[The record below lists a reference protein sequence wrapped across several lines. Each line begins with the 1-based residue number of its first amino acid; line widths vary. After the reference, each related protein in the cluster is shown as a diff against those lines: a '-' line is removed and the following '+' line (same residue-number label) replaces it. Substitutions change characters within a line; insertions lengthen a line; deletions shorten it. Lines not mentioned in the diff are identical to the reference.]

1 MASESLGEFLQSM
14 DISSSMEGGQTL
26 VDFSAWWPGSPAT
39 FALSR
44 LNGEV
49 VFSVVDGNITNASSG
64 TGRLLGLLSI
74 QALPKRLSLD
84 FRDVFD
90 AGFSFDEA
98 TGTFMME
105 NGRARTDDLLLKS
118 SAASISVS
126 GSTNLVDKQYDQ
138 LLTIRPGLGNTL
150 PIIGALAAG
159 PGGAAAGLALQGL
172 LHSQLGE
179 ATQVQYTITGDWDNP
194 DFEAVDVKRVES
206 ETLPGGKENSES
218 S

>member
-1 MASESLGEFLQSM
+1 
-14 DISSSMEGGQTL
+14 
-26 VDFSAWWPGSPAT
+26 
-39 FALSR
+39 
-44 LNGEV
+44 
-49 VFSVVDGNITNASSG
+49 
-64 TGRLLGLLSI
+64 
-74 QALPKRLSLD
+74 
-84 FRDVFD
+84 
-90 AGFSFDEA
+90 
-98 TGTFMME
+98 ME

-194 DFEAVDVKRVES
+194 DFEAVDVKRVER
-206 ETLPGGKENSES
+206 EPLPGSKENSDS